1 MKKIIPLSLL
11 SIASLYATEIIL
23 APIGVE
29 STIMTE
35 VAQNA
40 KTSADVATALSSSVP
55 SIDISRRS
63 GIANDV
69 LIRGQK
75 RDNISIEVDGTKV
88 YGACPNRMDPPI
100 SHILANQIETIEVT
114 EGPYDVEN
122 FGTLSGGVKITT
134 KQPTQEEKVELN
146 LGFGAW
152 NYKKFGITGSGG
164 NDFVRMLISAST
176 ESSDQYKDGDGN
188 TIAEQIDNYVIAN
201 PTLAGTKLKPEY
213 HDMPAY
219 SKKSVMAKAFVT
231 TAKNQELRLAVTA
244 NRSDDVLYGNSKMD
258 ALYDDSNIY
267 SVEYNID
274 ALNEVYKNVNLQY
287 YYSDVAHPMSTTY
300 RLSSN
305 NPMMDNTSHLTTKMQ
320 GLKLKNQFDI
330 EGNNVLVGVDGSK
343 REWDGRYY
351 NTTTG
356 LPLPAGIS
364 KSIDNAITKN
374 VALFAKVSR
383 TYDAFHIEVG
393 ARYDNTKITNDSH
406 PSNDYSGFGAN
417 LLAKYNFNR
426 DNKLFFGF
434 GQASRV
440 PDAREL
446 YFTSSNGSLVGTTS
460 LNQTTNR
467 EVDLGYE
474 TDNDDFKLKIK
485 AFYSKLQDYIYIKKG
500 ETTNAFENID
510 ATVYGAEL
518 TASYYATD
526 DISIDMGAAYKRGTK
541 DNPLAGQTGT
551 NLADMAPLRGDIALN
566 YEYANNSLATIGIQA
581 SDKWDEIDAENGEQ
595 VLDSWT
601 ILNMKVKHAVNK
613 KFDFTLGVNN
623 LLDKTYASSNTY
635 ADLTLITAGAIG
647 DVMLLNEPGRYF
659 YTNLDFKF

>member
-11 SIASLYATEIIL
+11 SIASLYATQITL

-29 STIMTE
+29 STIITE

-40 KTSADVATALSSSVP
+40 KVSADAATALSTTVP
-55 SIDISRRS
+55 SIDMSRRS

-88 YGACPNRMDPPI
+88 YGACPNRMDPPV
-100 SHILANQIETIEVT
+100 SHILANQIDTIKVI
-114 EGPYDVEN
+114 EGPYDIEN
-122 FGTLSGGVKITT
+122 FGTLSGGVRITT
-134 KQPTQEEKVELN
+134 KQPTKEEKVELN

-164 NDFVRMLISAST
+164 NDFIRMLITAST

-188 TIAEQIDNYVIAN
+188 TIAEQIDNYVIQN
-201 PTLAGTKLKPEY
+201 PTLIGTKLKPEY
-213 HDMPAY
+213 HDMQAY
-219 SKKSVMAKAFVT
+219 TKKSMMAKAFVT
-231 TAKNQELRLAVTA
+231 TAKNQELRLGVTA
-244 NRSDDVLYGNSKMD
+244 NRSDNVLYGNSKMD

-274 ALNEVYKNVNLQY
+274 ALSEMYKNVNLQY
-287 YYSDVAHPMSTTY
+287 YYSDVVHPMSTKY

-305 NPMMDNTSHLTTKMQ
+305 NPAMDNTSHLTTKMQ
-320 GLKLKNQFDI
+320 GLKLKNKFDI
-330 EGNNVLVGVDGSK
+330 AKSNILLGIDTSK

-374 VALFAKVSR
+374 AALFAKINR
-383 TYDAFHIEVG
+383 AYDAFQVELG
-393 ARYDNTKITNDSH
+393 ARYDNTKITNNSH
-406 PSNDYSGFGAN
+406 PSNDYNGFGVN
-417 LLAKYNFNR
+417 LLTKYNFNR
-426 DNKLFFGF
+426 DNKIFFGL

-446 YFTSSNGSLVGTTS
+446 YFTSSGGSLVGTPN
-460 LNQTTNR
+460 LQQTINR
-467 EVDLGYE
+467 EIDLGYE
-474 TDNDDFKLKIK
+474 TNNDDFNLKIK
-485 AFYSKLQDYIYIKKG
+485 VFYSKLQDYIYIKKG
-500 ETTNAFENID
+500 VTTNAFENID

-518 TASYYATD
+518 SASYYATD
-526 DISIDMGAAYKRGTK
+526 DMSIDMGASYKRGKK
-541 DNPLAGQTGT
+541 DTPLTGQTGT

-566 YEYANNSLATIGIQA
+566 YEYANNSLATLGVQV
-581 SDKWDEIDAENGEQ
+581 SDTWDNIDAENGEQ
-595 VLDSWT
+595 VLASWAV
-601 ILNMKVKHAVNK
+601 LNMKVKHALNK
-613 KFDFTLGVNN
+613 KFDFTVGINN
-623 LLDKTYASSNTY
+623 LFNKTYAASNTY